1 MMERGDIR
9 NELAQLRGKAD
20 ELRAGI
26 EALEARLGDAAESAA
41 VARGRTQQR
50 VGEAAGAVAA
60 TVATRAS
67 HGVAAVRDEV
77 EHRPFASI
85 ALVLLVGVAAGSLL
99 AGARLTAVESF
110 LASVRDAFARE
121 RPVVA

>member
-1 MMERGDIR
+1 MERDGIR
-9 NELAQLRGKAD
+9 NGLAQLRGKAD

-26 EALEARLGDAAESAA
+26 GTLEDRLGDAAGSAA
-41 VARGRTQQR
+41 VARGRTLQR

-60 TVATRAS
+60 TVATRAG
-67 HGVAAVRDEV
+67 HGVAAVRDGV
-77 EHRPFASI
+77 EHRPFASV
-85 ALVLLVGVAAGSLL
+85 ALVFLVGVAAGSLL

-121 RPVVA
+121 RPAVA